1 MKDIKYTDAVKEL
14 ETIIHEIEN
23 DETELDELMSK
34 VKRAAELIR
43 YCRQKLL
50 RTEDEVNNVLTELRS
65 LSEDE
70 ASS

>member
-1 MKDIKYTDAVKEL
+1 MKDIKYADAVKEL

-23 DETELDELMSK
+23 DETELDELMDK

-50 RTEDEVNNVLTELRS
+50 RTEDEVNDVLTELRD
-65 LSEDE
+65 LSENE
-70 ASS
+70 PSE